1 MNSFNSVTLALV
13 FIDHRERQDAEYRSR
28 TDRERTDHISRR
40 TRDLE
45 GEERKWQ
52 VGARG
57 ESLPLA
63 AFGKSVAALEAAL
76 KK

>member
-1 MNSFNSVTLALV
+1 MNSFNSATLALV

-45 GEERKWQ
+45 GEERGRRREPQFRPTLYNLPTNPEEWSAHQ
-52 VGARG
+52 V
-57 ESLPLA
+57 LT
-63 AFGKSVAALEAAL
+63 
-76 KK
+76 